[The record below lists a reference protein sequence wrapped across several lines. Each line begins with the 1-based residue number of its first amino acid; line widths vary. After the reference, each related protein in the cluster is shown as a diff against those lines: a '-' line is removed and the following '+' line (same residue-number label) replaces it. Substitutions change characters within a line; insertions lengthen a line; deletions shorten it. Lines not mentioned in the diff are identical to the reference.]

1 MGRKLLL
8 AVSLLV
14 LSTSTAWAQGR
25 FAIDL
30 SAAAAFPTEDLGDE
44 PLKTGVG
51 VGFTANMRVLQHLHI
66 YGGWDYFRFTPKES
80 VIDQDINDTGYA
92 LGAKFQHPVY
102 RSIDS
107 WLRLG
112 GIYNHIEVE
121 DDAGDLIVDSGHE
134 LGWEAGAGLSIP
146 LSDRFAL
153 LPGAR
158 YRTYSA
164 TLSEGATE
172 VPVDMSYVAAEL
184 RLSFIFGAT
193 PLAVVHR

>member
-8 AVSLLV
+8 AISLLV
-14 LSTSTAWAQGR
+14 LSSSAAWAQGR
-25 FAIDL
+25 FAVDL
-30 SAAAAFPTEDLGDE
+30 SAGAAFPTEDFGDE
-44 PLKTGVG
+44 ALKTGVG
-51 VGFTANMRVLQHLHI
+51 VGFTGNVRVLQHLHI
-66 YGGWDYFRFTPKES
+66 YAGWDYFRFTPKES

-92 LGAKFQHPVY
+92 FGAKFQHPVY
-102 RSIDS
+102 LSIDS

-146 LSDRFAL
+146 LSERFAL
-153 LPGAR
+153 MPGAR

-164 TLSEGATE
+164 TLSQGTTE
-172 VPVDMSYVAAEL
+172 VPVDVSYVAAEL
-184 RLSFIFGAT
+184 RLSFIFGAPPIAT
-193 PLAVVHR
+193 AQR